1 MTFKRATQVLYL
13 WKFRLR
19 CRHYPAT
26 RPRVVDPPFYRS
38 GRRGIRVNPLSVESP
53 RALSDKHACF
63 GEWRKR
69 GWGLLFL
76 FLFSFSL
83 FPIFLSGVGVR
94 VSVLGL
100 GFFHLSSFFD
110 NKITTCLP
118 LAFKKKKKGRFD
130 RKSEFRTPLDSLL
143 RRQQKQSQEPQ

>member
-1 MTFKRATQVLYL
+1 MNGGLAHRLAMGAQPRVQFGAPRRGRRVHSLGHRFW

-83 FPIFLSGVGVR
+83 FPIFLSGVGVK
-94 VSVLGL
+94 VSVLGPV
-100 GFFHLSSFFD
+100 GFFHLPSFFD
-110 NKITTCLP
+110 IWLVTRETKG
-118 LAFKKKKKGRFD
+118 LAA
-130 RKSEFRTPLDSLL
+130 
-143 RRQQKQSQEPQ
+143 